1 MFPTPSVKPLALLIY
16 VLWTVPIG
24 VEGKKFSFSTIRG
37 KIGAIAGIVIGESL
51 HLSGMCML
59 HHSRLRIGSFIGA
72 SFVLAC
78 FCGLCY
84 WFCGMPRRRGPQH
97 SSGVEPPKLESEGVQ
112 GAMSPRGD
120 VSLRVSGTHLLECF
134 SSIFRTLMRSNRYR
148 NILPVSPERMLF
160 DWCTISFTTLRVLL
174 FPVDVCSSFC

>member
-37 KIGAIAGIVIGESL
+37 KIGAIAGIV
-51 HLSGMCML
+51 
-59 HHSRLRIGSFIGA
+59 IGSFIGA

-120 VSLRVSGTHLLECF
+120 VSLREHPASQPRENV
-134 SSIFRTLMRSNRYR
+134 
-148 NILPVSPERMLF
+148 V
-160 DWCTISFTTLRVLL
+160 
-174 FPVDVCSSFC
+174 

>member
-1 MFPTPSVKPLALLIY
+1 MSPTSSFRPLALLIY

-24 VEGKKFSFSTIRG
+24 VEGKKSPFSTIRG
-37 KIGAIAGIVIGESL
+37 KIGTIAGIVIGESL
-51 HLSGMCML
+51 HLSGICMPY
-59 HHSRLRIGSFIGA
+59 HSRLRAGSLIGA

-78 FCGLCY
+78 LCGLCY
-84 WFCGMPRRRGPQH
+84 WFCGMPRRRRPQH

-120 VSLRVSGTHLLECF
+120 VSFRVSGTQLLECF